1 MSASCVWSLK
11 VCQSSLGGSTDGSTR
26 RIVLVL
32 TTMGWRA
39 CCDEAQSESLDVSA
53 WTVWGHAEDVGVSVV
68 GVGLVGN
75 AFLDGEASS
84 GFGKLAELWWL
95 CLE

>member
-1 MSASCVWSLK
+1 
-11 VCQSSLGGSTDGSTR
+11 
-26 RIVLVL
+26 
-32 TTMGWRA
+32 MGWRA

-75 AFLDGEASS
+75 AFLDVEASS
-84 GFGKLAELWWL
+84 GFGELAKLWWL